1 MKALSAS
8 AAAILA
14 TLTFAGCAQDG
25 TLTTGALN
33 SSMTPQ
39 TAAGPDPKNDPV
51 CLTLASQI
59 DALKKDGV
67 PEKVAKAAAK
77 KYKMKTADLAK
88 ADELNKA
95 HSEFQARCS
104 AYPPSADIAAA
115 TPAET
120 APAAKTASKKPPVP
134 AQKPVVSAAAPSAA
148 AAPAE
153 STSATTTTTTSS
165 SSAAA
170 DPSGSMLQ
178 PMPQP

>member
-8 AAAILA
+8 AVAILA

-25 TLTTGALN
+25 TLTTGALD
-33 SSMTPQ
+33 SSMTP
-39 TAAGPDPKNDPV
+39 TAGPDPKNDPV

-59 DALKKDGV
+59 EALKKDGV
-67 PEKVAKAAAK
+67 PEKVSKAAAK

-95 HSEFQARCS
+95 HAEFQARCS

-120 APAAKTASKKPPVP
+120 APATKVANKKPPVP
-134 AQKPVVSAAAPSAA
+134 AQKPVTAAAAPSPES
-148 AAPAE
+148 APV
-153 STSATTTTTTSS
+153 TTTTTTTTT
-165 SSAAA
+165 AAP
-170 DPSGSMLQ
+170 DPSGSMLL